1 MKFKHPQAEETLK
14 TQSESSQ
21 AQIAQAQA
29 QAEAEES
36 EKQQQQQKTDAA
48 AERALKIQKR
58 GQRLEI
64 LGAVGTTAT
73 AAGLAVLNPLA
84 IPVAFEGLI
93 RLINACFS
101 RRDRAKEAEVEGNR
115 DL

>member
-1 MKFKHPQAEETLK
+1 MEMKIKHPQAEALK
-14 TQSESSQ
+14 TQAEFEQ
-21 AQIAQAQA
+21 AETV
-29 QAEAEES
+29 QAEAEAEAEAAES
-36 EKQQQQQKTDAA
+36 EKQQRQKDDA

-84 IPVAFEGLI
+84 IPVAVEGLI

-101 RRDRAKEAEVEGNR
+101 RRDRAKEKEVEGN
-115 DL
+115 

>member
-1 MKFKHPQAEETLK
+1 MKMKFNHLQAEALK
-14 TQSESSQ
+14 TQSEFEQ
-21 AQIAQAQA
+21 AKAT
-29 QAEAEES
+29 QAEAEKS
-36 EKQQQQQKTDAA
+36 EQQRQRDDA

-73 AAGLAVLNPLA
+73 AAGLAVINPLA

-93 RLINACFS
+93 HLINACFS
-101 RRDRAKEAEVEGNR
+101 RRDRTKKV
-115 DL
+115 DQDP

>member
-1 MKFKHPQAEETLK
+1 MKIKHPQAEALK
-14 TQSESSQ
+14 IQAESEQ
-21 AQIAQAQA
+21 AKTA

-36 EKQQQQQKTDAA
+36 EKQRQRDDA

-64 LGAVGTTAT
+64 FGAVGTTAT
-73 AAGLAVLNPLA
+73 AAGLAVINPLA

-101 RRDRAKEAEVEGNR
+101 RRDRAKEVEINQ

>member
-1 MKFKHPQAEETLK
+1 MTSKHPQAEALK
-14 TQSESSQ
+14 TQAEIEQAKTSE
-21 AQIAQAQA
+21 AK
-29 QAEAEES
+29 AEES
-36 EKQQQQQKTDAA
+36 EKQRQRNDA
-48 AERALKIQKR
+48 AERALKIEKR

-93 RLINACFS
+93 RLVNACFS
-101 RRDRAKEAEVEGNR
+101 RRDRTKEDNLNQ
-115 DL
+115 DP

>member
-1 MKFKHPQAEETLK
+1 MTSKHPQAEALK
-14 TQSESSQ
+14 TQAEIEQ
-21 AQIAQAQA
+21 AKTS
-29 QAEAEES
+29 QAEAKES
-36 EKQQQQQKTDAA
+36 EKQRQREDDA

-101 RRDRAKEAEVEGNR
+101 RRKEVNLNQ
-115 DL
+115 DPLVQV